1 MKTVISGALLAV
13 SLAMTADW
21 LCAQDP
27 VLRQPSP
34 SIATDTASLGPELTT
49 SGSCN
54 GTGWTGTYPNYIA
67 PGTSAALTCTGFAS
81 GQFYQ
86 TVTSI
91 GAGGSGGV
99 TVAIGTA
106 QTVYETSG
114 IVTAGLKANGTALTY
129 TPDSTYTGTIGIS
142 AKLITPI
149 STFSYVGRDST
160 NAVSTQFLRQT
171 LASLVNDFGDDS
183 GAYCTTCSYNS
194 NSGAQGLFSITT
206 GSANTNSGF
215 QGMASLTTGNA
226 NTNSGLQG
234 MLSLTTG
241 ILNTNSGYQGMAGL
255 TTGSFNSALGYQ
267 AGRYVTG
274 GSVANQTS
282 SYSLYLGIN
291 TMAKTDGDTNELVL
305 GYNATGAGSNTAV
318 IGNGSVTD
326 VYFGSATPA
335 ATLHSSSIAL
345 TGASFTLNGKTC
357 TIVGTAI
364 SCI

>member
-1 MKTVISGALLAV
+1 
-13 SLAMTADW
+13 
-21 LCAQDP
+21 
-27 VLRQPSP
+27 
-34 SIATDTASLGPELTT
+34 
-49 SGSCN
+49 
-54 GTGWTGTYPNYIA
+54 
-67 PGTSAALTCTGFAS
+67 
-81 GQFYQ
+81 
-86 TVTSI
+86 
-91 GAGGSGGV
+91 
-99 TVAIGTA
+99 
-106 QTVYETSG
+106 
-114 IVTAGLKANGTALTY
+114 
-129 TPDSTYTGTIGIS
+129 
-142 AKLITPI
+142 
-149 STFSYVGRDST
+149 
-160 NAVSTQFLRQT
+160 
-171 LASLVNDFGDDS
+171 
-183 GAYCTTCSYNS
+183 
-194 NSGAQGLFSITT
+194 
-206 GSANTNSGF
+206 
-215 QGMASLTTGNA
+215 
-226 NTNSGLQG
+226 